1 MRTSNFK
8 IASCLVLFLAGF
20 IIQATAQPTS
30 LTKEEMEYYTSM
42 WTGERFPDGRP
53 KVPDETLRRMRHVSV
68 TEAWQNLNSMRD
80 ETNQG
85 PVSFGEYRM
94 PPYTNQYVGDW
105 KQLREGIVVCGR
117 HQLCISCLTVLTS
130 MVLSSSREIRMEGA
144 EDNTP
149 GE

>member
-94 PPYTNQYVGDW
+94 PAYTNQYVGDW

-117 HQLCISCLTVLTS
+117 ASTMHFMPYRPDLNGLIQQQGNKDG
-130 MVLSSSREIRMEGA
+130 GA